1 MDTKHLL
8 GKRIKE
14 LRKRKKLIQEQL
26 AEMVGFESSNSISN
40 VENGYNYPSIQ
51 NLEKLL
57 NVLDSSFKDVFT
69 FEKYQDEDILRA
81 EIERLLDEYPEK
93 LQDFYKILKAL
104 TE

>member
-1 MDTKHLL
+1 MDTKRLL

-14 LRKRKKLIQEQL
+14 LRKRKKLSQEQL
-26 AEMVGFESSNSISN
+26 AELVGFESPNSISN

-57 NVLDSSFKDVFT
+57 SVLGSSFKDVFT
-69 FEKYQDEDILRA
+69 FEKYQDESVLRA
-81 EIERLLDEYPEK
+81 EIEKLLDEYPEK

>member
-14 LRKRKKLIQEQL
+14 LRKRKKLSQEQL

-51 NLEKLL
+51 NLE
-57 NVLDSSFKDVFT
+57 NVFT